1 MIWALIATVPQEITY
16 LVPDSGSGALTIPG
30 YWATMTAEPGTVVN
44 IIVYEE
50 GADYTPPDGTRLEQV
65 PDNTQIGDTGFL

>member
-1 MIWALIATVPQEITY
+1 MIWALIATIPQEITY

-30 YWATMTAEPGTVVN
+30 YWATTMVEPGTVVN

-50 GADYTPPDGTRLEQV
+50 GADYTPPDATRLAQV
-65 PDNTQIGDTGFL
+65 PDDTQIGATGF